1 MKAELFDFRVPPE
14 LIAQEPASPPESC
27 RLMVLE
33 KSKGKIT
40 HCYFYQIV
48 DYFNPD
54 DCLILN
60 DTRVIKARL
69 HGKRETGGKVEVL
82 LLRKIKSS
90 LWEALVKPGKKVRF
104 GEVIFFKTG
113 LKGKVIG
120 EGEGRVK
127 LVEFNTSA
135 LKKIEMAGEVPL
147 PPYIKAPLK
156 DEKNYQTVYARV
168 PGSAAAPT
176 AGLHFTPH
184 LLEKLKEKGV
194 KIGWVTLHIG
204 LDTFRPIQEDEV
216 EKHLIHKEYLNIS
229 KKTVRIVNETREKG
243 GRVFACG
250 TTVVRALETAA
261 LDNGELQPYKGETS
275 LYIYPGFKFKA
286 VDALITNFHYP
297 RSTLIVLV
305 SAFAGREKIIKAYKE
320 AVKLKYRFF
329 SFGDAMLII

>member
-1 MKAELFDFRVPPE
+1 MKTEFFDFRIPPE
-14 LIAQEPASPPESC
+14 LIAQEPASSPESC

-33 KSKGKIT
+33 KNEGKIR
-40 HCYFYQIV
+40 HCYFHQIV

-54 DCLILN
+54 DCLVLN
-60 DTRVIKARL
+60 DTRVIKVRL
-69 HGKRETGGKVEVL
+69 HGKRGTGGKVEVL

-90 LWEALVKPGKKVRF
+90 LWEALVKPGRKVRF
-104 GEVIFFKTG
+104 GEVIFFKAG
-113 LKGKVIG
+113 LQGKIIG
-120 EGEGRVK
+120 EGEGGVK

-135 LKKIEMAGEVPL
+135 LKKIEMAGEIPL

-156 DEKNYQTVYARV
+156 DERNYQTVYARV

-184 LLEKLKEKGV
+184 LLEKIKEKGV

-204 LDTFRPIQEDEV
+204 LDTFRPIHEDEV
-216 EKHLIHKEYLNIS
+216 EKHLIHKEYLKIP
-229 KKTVRIVNETREKG
+229 KKTVEIVNETRERG

-250 TTVVRALETAA
+250 TTVVRALETGA
-261 LDNGELQPYKGETS
+261 LENGELQPYEGNTS

-286 VDALITNFHYP
+286 VDALITNFHFP

-305 SAFAGREKIIKAYKE
+305 SAFAGRSKIIKAYE
-320 AVKLKYRFF
+320 QAVRLKYRFF

>member
-1 MKAELFDFRVPPE
+1 MKTELFDFHVPPE

-48 DYFNPD
+48 DYFSPD

-60 DTRVIKARL
+60 DTRVIKVRL
-69 HGKRETGGKVEVL
+69 HGNRGTGGKVEVL

-90 LWEALVKPGKKVRF
+90 LWEALVRPGRKARL
-104 GEVIFFKTG
+104 GEVIFFKAG
-113 LKGKVIG
+113 LQGKIIG
-120 EGEGRVK
+120 EGEGGVK
-127 LVEFNTSA
+127 LIEFNTSA

-156 DEKNYQTVYARV
+156 DEKSYQTVYARV

-176 AGLHFTPH
+176 AGLHFTTH

-229 KKTVRIVNETREKG
+229 EKTVGIVNETREKG

-261 LDNGELQPYKGETS
+261 LDNEGLKPYKGETS
-275 LYIYPGFKFKA
+275 LYIYPGFKFKV

-305 SAFAGREKIIKAYKE
+305 SAFAGREKIIKAYEE

-329 SFGDAMLII
+329 SFGDAMLIM